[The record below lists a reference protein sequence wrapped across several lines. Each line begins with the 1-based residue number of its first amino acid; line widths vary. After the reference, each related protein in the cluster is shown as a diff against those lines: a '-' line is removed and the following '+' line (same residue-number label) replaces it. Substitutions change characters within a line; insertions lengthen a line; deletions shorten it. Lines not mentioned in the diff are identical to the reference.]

1 MQLQAERVRHDAEK
15 AHYEAE
21 LEMYQQAEVSAW
33 VDSLV
38 AFKFILSVVCQLKR
52 QQLQQSTDDR
62 TDQLIANEEIEMENA
77 VMKDALTKL
86 RRVK

>member
-21 LEMYQQAEVSAW
+21 LEMYQQAEVSTW
-33 VDSLV
+33 VD
-38 AFKFILSVVCQLKR
+38 FKFILSVVCQLTR

>member
-33 VDSLV
+33 VD
-38 AFKFILSVVCQLKR
+38 FKFILSVVCQLKR